1 MKRFVGFSEAL
12 DLSLAAITCNGTE
25 KLPLHQLTGRILAE
39 DIYATVDCPSLS
51 TSRKDGFAVISEDL
65 HAATPQNPVE
75 LTLVGSL
82 CAGDLPGLA
91 IKTGQ
96 AIKVTTGAPIPES
109 AGSVISEEFC
119 QQQAMSIICNNTA
132 ETGKNILKRG
142 ADVKTGEQIAAA
154 GDRLSPAMIGF
165 MAAAGAAGAAAYKPP
180 RTTVIASGDEVIAP
194 GNPLPEGKLYASNM
208 VELCAW
214 LSAYGIPFA
223 FEIVADK
230 KEDIRRAIKRHLAT
244 TDIFITSGGAWGSEK
259 DLIIR
264 VVDALNWE
272 GVYHRVRMGPGKP
285 VGFGLLQNKP
295 FFVLPGG
302 PPSNEMAFLQLA
314 LPAIM
319 KMTGD
324 NSSVFPLIPAY
335 LGEPVSGN
343 KEWTQ
348 FIHAR
353 IEKRENQLYV
363 FPFKLR
369 SRLQSMARKEAI
381 ICIPEG
387 RNGYQAG
394 EIINVQIMN
403 VP

>member
-12 DLSLAAITCNGTE
+12 DLSLAAIACKDAE
-25 KLPLHQLTGRILAE
+25 KLPLSQLTGRILAE
-39 DIYATVDCPSLS
+39 NIDATVDCPSLN

-65 HAATPQNPVE
+65 HTATPQNPVE

-82 CAGDLPGLA
+82 CAGDLPGLVL
-91 IKTGQ
+91 KTGQ

-119 QQQAMSIICNNTA
+119 QQQSMSIICSNTA

-142 ADVKTGEQIAAA
+142 TDVKTGDRIAAV
-154 GDRLSPAMIGF
+154 GDRVSPAMIGL
-165 MAAAGAAGAAAYKPP
+165 MAAAGAAGATVYKPP
-180 RTTVIASGDEVIAP
+180 RATVIASGDEVIAP

-230 KEDIRRAIKRHLAT
+230 KEDIRRAIERHLPD

-259 DLIIR
+259 DLIIK
-264 VVDALNWE
+264 VVDSLNWE
-272 GVYHRVRMGPGKP
+272 GIYHRVRMGPGKP

-314 LPAIM
+314 LPVIM

-324 NSSVFPLIPAY
+324 NSSVFPLIPAC
-335 LGEPVSGN
+335 LGEAVSGD
-343 KEWTQ
+343 KDWTQ

-353 IEKRENQLYV
+353 LEKRENQLYV

-369 SRLQSMARKEAI
+369 SRLQSMARKDAI
-381 ICIPEG
+381 ITIPEG
-387 RNGYQAG
+387 RKAFKVG
-394 EIINVQIMN
+394 EIIDVQIMN
-403 VP
+403 TF